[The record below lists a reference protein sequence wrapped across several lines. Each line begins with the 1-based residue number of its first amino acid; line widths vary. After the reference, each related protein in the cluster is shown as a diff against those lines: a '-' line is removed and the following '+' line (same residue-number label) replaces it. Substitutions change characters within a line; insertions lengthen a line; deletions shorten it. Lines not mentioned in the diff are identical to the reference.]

1 MTRPTNL
8 LPPFLLVPPSPF
20 FFLPSWN
27 NTFFRV
33 ISRGKRSRP
42 ASLRPIPLSKKIPRP
57 STNETLSIRVEKAR
71 AKSSYSYSSS
81 LDEDKIPPPSPP
93 PLFVLHTRNASWIFT
108 KRAALHHNSTNDRNY
123 LETIRPIND
132 PGSCAISVRRT
143 VLIATF
149 HTFESSRS
157 RSYYLFFYSFH
168 AALHRERKINKSKI
182 MVARYVLGA

>member
-20 FFLPSWN
+20 FFVEQHFLSRHFPRKAISS
-27 NTFFRV
+27 RV
-33 ISRGKRSRP
+33 SPTNST
-42 ASLRPIPLSKKIPRP
+42 PLSKKIPRP
-57 STNETLSIRVEKAR
+57 STNETLSIRVQKAR

-81 LDEDKIPPPSPP
+81 LDEDKIPP
-93 PLFVLHTRNASWIFT
+93 

-182 MVARYVLGA
+182 MIARYVLGA